1 MSGTVI
7 VTGAS
12 RGIGKACALAFGKS
26 GANVIINYTR
36 SKEKAEELCDEISKL
51 GGRALPFCADVAD
64 RKAVNEMMAFAHS
77 NLGSISTLV
86 NNAGIAEQI
95 MFCDITE
102 EKWDRM
108 FNVDV
113 KGVYNCIQA
122 ALPDMIHN
130 KSGRIINIS
139 SMWGIT
145 GASCEVHY
153 SAAKAA
159 VIGMTK
165 ALAKELGPSGI
176 TVNAIAP
183 GVISTEMNGNISE
196 EIMSEL
202 KEETPIGRIGTP
214 EDIAETALFLA
225 SPKASFITG
234 EVISV
239 NGGFVIR

>member
-1 MSGTVI
+1 MSETVI

-36 SKEKAEELCDEISKL
+36 SKEKAEELCEDISKL

-64 RKAVNEMMAFAHS
+64 RKAVDEMIAFAHS
-77 NLGSISTLV
+77 NFGSITTLV

-108 FNVDV
+108 FAVDV

-159 VIGMTK
+159 IIGMTK

-214 EDIAETALFLA
+214 EDIAETAIFLA

-239 NGGFVIR
+239 NGGFVI

>member
-12 RGIGKACALAFGKS
+12 RGIGKACALAFGKN
-26 GANVIINYTR
+26 GADVIVNYTR
-36 SKEKAEELCDEISKL
+36 SKEKAEELCEDISKL

-64 RKAVNEMMAFAHS
+64 RKAVDEMIAFAHS
-77 NLGSISTLV
+77 NFGSITTLV

-108 FNVDV
+108 FAVDV

-202 KEETPIGRIGTP
+202 KEETPVGRIGTP

-239 NGGFVIR
+239 NGGFVI

>member
-1 MSGTVI
+1 MSETVI

-26 GANVIINYTR
+26 GANVIISYTR
-36 SKEKAEELCDEISKL
+36 SKEKAEKVCDEISKL

-64 RKAVNEMMAFAHS
+64 RKAVDEMIAFAHS
-77 NLGSISTLV
+77 NFGSINTLV

-108 FNVDV
+108 FAVDV

-239 NGGFVIR
+239 NGGFVI

>member
-1 MSGTVI
+1 MSETVI

-36 SKEKAEELCDEISKL
+36 SKEKAEELCEEISKL

-64 RKAVNEMMAFAHS
+64 RKAVDEMIAFAHS
-77 NLGSISTLV
+77 NFGSISTLV

-108 FNVDV
+108 FAVDV

-239 NGGFVIR
+239 NGGFVI

>member
-1 MSGTVI
+1 MSETVI

-12 RGIGKACALAFGKS
+12 RGIGKACALAFGKN
-26 GANVIINYTR
+26 GADVIVNYTR
-36 SKEKAEELCDEISKL
+36 SKEKAEELCKEISKL

-64 RKAVNEMMAFAHS
+64 RKTVDEMIAFAHS
-77 NLGSISTLV
+77 NFGSISTLV
-86 NNAGIAEQI
+86 NNAGIAEQM

-108 FNVDV
+108 FAVDV

-176 TVNAIAP
+176 TVNAISP

-239 NGGFVIR
+239 NGGFVI

>member
-1 MSGTVI
+1 MSQTVI
-7 VTGAS
+7 ITGAS
-12 RGIGKACALAFGKS
+12 KGIGKACAIEFGKN
-26 GANVIINYTR
+26 GANVIVNYTK
-36 SKEKAEELCDEISKL
+36 SKEKAAEVCEEIKKL
-51 GGRALPFCADVAD
+51 GGNALPFCADVSD
-64 RKAVNEMMAFAHS
+64 RKSVDEMTAFAREHF
-77 NLGSISTLV
+77 GSVDVLI

-108 FNVDV
+108 FDVDV
-113 KGVYNCIQA
+113 KGVYNCIQSV
-122 ALPDMIHN
+122 LPDMIHK

-196 EIMSEL
+196 EIMDEL
-202 KEETPIGRIGTP
+202 KEETPLGRIGTP
-214 EDIAETALFLA
+214 EDIANTAFFLS
-225 SPKASFITG
+225 SPQASFITG
-234 EVISV
+234 EIISV
-239 NGGFVIR
+239 NGGFVI

>member
-36 SKEKAEELCDEISKL
+36 SKEKAEELCEDISKL

-64 RKAVNEMMAFAHS
+64 RKAVDEMIAFAHS
-77 NLGSISTLV
+77 NFGSITTLV

-108 FNVDV
+108 FAVDV
-113 KGVYNCIQA
+113 KGIYNCIQA

-202 KEETPIGRIGTP
+202 KEETPVGRIGTP

-225 SPKASFITG
+225 SPQASFITG

-239 NGGFVIR
+239 NGGFVI

>member
-26 GANVIINYTR
+26 GADVIINYTR
-36 SKEKAEELCDEISKL
+36 SKEKAKEVCDEISKL

-64 RKAVNEMMAFAHS
+64 RKAVDEMIAFAHS
-77 NLGSISTLV
+77 NFGSISTLV

-108 FNVDV
+108 FAVDV

-239 NGGFVIR
+239 NGGFVI

>member
-1 MSGTVI
+1 
-7 VTGAS
+7 
-12 RGIGKACALAFGKS
+12 
-26 GANVIINYTR
+26 
-36 SKEKAEELCDEISKL
+36 
-51 GGRALPFCADVAD
+51 
-64 RKAVNEMMAFAHS
+64 
-77 NLGSISTLV
+77 
-86 NNAGIAEQI
+86 
-95 MFCDITE
+95 
-102 EKWDRM
+102 
-108 FNVDV
+108 
-113 KGVYNCIQA
+113 
-122 ALPDMIHN
+122 
-130 KSGRIINIS
+130 
-139 SMWGIT
+139 MWGIT

-183 GVISTEMNGNISE
+183 GVISTEMNRNISE

-234 EVISV
+234 VIISV
-239 NGGFVIR
+239 HGGFVI

>member
-36 SKEKAEELCDEISKL
+36 SKEKAEELCEDISKL

-64 RKAVNEMMAFAHS
+64 RKAVDEMIAFAHS
-77 NLGSISTLV
+77 NFGSISILV

-108 FNVDV
+108 FAVDV

-239 NGGFVIR
+239 NGGFVI

>member
-12 RGIGKACALAFGKS
+12 RGIGKACARAFGKS
-26 GANVIINYTR
+26 GADVIINYTK
-36 SKEKAEELCDEISKL
+36 SKEKAEEVCEEISKL

-64 RKAVNEMMAFAHS
+64 RKAVDEMIAFAHS
-77 NLGSISTLV
+77 NFGSISTLV

-108 FNVDV
+108 FAVDV

-225 SPKASFITG
+225 SPQASFITG

-239 NGGFVIR
+239 NGGFVI

>member
-12 RGIGKACALAFGKS
+12 RGIGKACALEFGKS
-26 GANVIINYTR
+26 GADVIINYTR
-36 SKEKAEELCDEISKL
+36 SKEKAEEVCEEISRL

-64 RKAVNEMMAFAHS
+64 RKAVDEMIAFAHS
-77 NLGSISTLV
+77 NFGSISTLV

-108 FNVDV
+108 FAVDV

-196 EIMSEL
+196 EIMTEL
-202 KEETPIGRIGTP
+202 KEETPIGRIGSP

-239 NGGFVIR
+239 NGGFVI

>member
-1 MSGTVI
+1 MSKTVI

-12 RGIGKACALAFGKS
+12 RGIGKACALAFGKND
-26 GANVIINYTR
+26 ANVIVNYSN
-36 SKEKAEELCDEISKL
+36 SKEKAEEVCDEISKL

-64 RKAVNEMMAFAHS
+64 RKAVDEMIAFAHS
-77 NLGSISTLV
+77 NFGSISTIV

-108 FNVDV
+108 FAVDV

-234 EVISV
+234 EIISV
-239 NGGFVIR
+239 NGGFVI

>member
-1 MSGTVI
+1 MQETVI
-7 VTGAS
+7 ITGAS
-12 RGIGKACALAFGKS
+12 RGIGKACAELFTQN
-26 GANVIINYTR
+26 GANVIVNYA
-36 SKEKAEELCDEISKL
+36 KFKDKAELLCDKIRSS
-51 GGRALPFCADVAD
+51 GGNALPFCADVAD
-64 RKAVNEMMAFAHS
+64 RKAVNEMIDFAHKQF
-77 NLGSISTLV
+77 GSITTLI

-108 FNVDV
+108 FDVDV

-122 ALPDMIHN
+122 TLPDMIHE
-130 KSGRIINIS
+130 KHGRIINIS

-183 GVISTEMNGNISE
+183 GVISTEMNGNITE
-196 EIMSEL
+196 EIMNEL
-202 KEETPIGRIGTP
+202 KDETPLGRIGTP
-214 EDIAETALFLA
+214 EDIAETVLFLT
-225 SPKASFITG
+225 SEKASFITG

-239 NGGFVIR
+239 NGGFVI

>member
-12 RGIGKACALAFGKS
+12 RGIGKACALAFGKN
-26 GANVIINYTR
+26 GADVIINYTR
-36 SKEKAEELCDEISKL
+36 SKEKAEELCEEISKL

-64 RKAVNEMMAFAHS
+64 RKDVDEMIAFAHS
-77 NLGSISTLV
+77 NFGSINTLV

-108 FNVDV
+108 FAVDV

-239 NGGFVIR
+239 NGGFVI

>member
-26 GANVIINYTR
+26 GADVIVNYTR
-36 SKEKAEELCDEISKL
+36 SKEKAEEVCEEISKL

-64 RKAVNEMMAFAHS
+64 RKAVDEMIAFAHS
-77 NLGSISTLV
+77 NFGSISILV

-102 EKWDRM
+102 EKWNRM
-108 FNVDV
+108 FDVDV

-196 EIMSEL
+196 EIMTEL

-239 NGGFVIR
+239 NGGFVI

>member
-1 MSGTVI
+1 MSETVI

-26 GANVIINYTR
+26 GVNVIINYTK
-36 SKEKAEELCDEISKL
+36 SKEKAEELCEDISKL

-64 RKAVNEMMAFAHS
+64 RKAVDEMIAFAHS
-77 NLGSISTLV
+77 NFGSISTLI

-239 NGGFVIR
+239 NGGFVI

>member
-1 MSGTVI
+1 MSETVI

-12 RGIGKACALAFGKS
+12 RGIGKACTLAFGKN
-26 GANVIINYTR
+26 GADIIVNYTR
-36 SKEKAEELCDEISKL
+36 SKEKAEELCEEISKL

-64 RKAVNEMMAFAHS
+64 RKAVDEMIAFAHS
-77 NLGSISTLV
+77 NFGSISTLV

-108 FNVDV
+108 FAVDV

-239 NGGFVIR
+239 NGGFVI

>member
-1 MSGTVI
+1 MSETVI

-12 RGIGKACALAFGKS
+12 RGIGKACALAFGKK
-26 GANVIINYTR
+26 GANVIVNYSN
-36 SKEKAEELCDEISKL
+36 SKEKAEEVCDEISKL

-64 RKAVNEMMAFAHS
+64 RKAVDEMIAFAHS
-77 NLGSISTLV
+77 NFGSISTIV

-108 FNVDV
+108 FAVDV

-234 EVISV
+234 EIISV
-239 NGGFVIR
+239 NGGFVI

>member
-1 MSGTVI
+1 
-7 VTGAS
+7 
-12 RGIGKACALAFGKS
+12 
-26 GANVIINYTR
+26 
-36 SKEKAEELCDEISKL
+36 
-51 GGRALPFCADVAD
+51 
-64 RKAVNEMMAFAHS
+64 
-77 NLGSISTLV
+77 
-86 NNAGIAEQI
+86 
-95 MFCDITE
+95 
-102 EKWDRM
+102 
-108 FNVDV
+108 
-113 KGVYNCIQA
+113 
-122 ALPDMIHN
+122 
-130 KSGRIINIS
+130 
-139 SMWGIT
+139 MWGIT

-183 GVISTEMNGNISE
+183 GVISTEMNRNISE

-234 EVISV
+234 EIISV
-239 NGGFVIR
+239 NGGFVI

>member
-1 MSGTVI
+1 MSETVI

-36 SKEKAEELCDEISKL
+36 SKEKAEELCEDISKL

-64 RKAVNEMMAFAHS
+64 RKAVDEMIAFAHS
-77 NLGSISTLV
+77 NFGSISTLV

-108 FNVDV
+108 FAVDV

-214 EDIAETALFLA
+214 EDIAETTMFLA

-239 NGGFVIR
+239 NGGFVI

>member
-12 RGIGKACALAFGKS
+12 RGIGKACALAFGKN
-26 GANVIINYTR
+26 GADVIINYTR
-36 SKEKAEELCDEISKL
+36 SKEKAEELCEEISKL

-64 RKAVNEMMAFAHS
+64 RKDVDEMIAFAHL
-77 NLGSISTLV
+77 NFGSINTLV

-108 FNVDV
+108 FAVDV

-239 NGGFVIR
+239 NGGFVI

>member
-1 MSGTVI
+1 MSETVI

-36 SKEKAEELCDEISKL
+36 SKEKAEELCEDISKL

-64 RKAVNEMMAFAHS
+64 RKAVDEMIAFAHS
-77 NLGSISTLV
+77 NFGSISTLV

-108 FNVDV
+108 FAVDV

-239 NGGFVIR
+239 NGGFVI

>member
-26 GANVIINYTR
+26 GADVIVNYTR
-36 SKEKAEELCDEISKL
+36 SKEKAEEVCEEISKL

-64 RKAVNEMMAFAHS
+64 RKAVDEMIAFAHS
-77 NLGSISTLV
+77 NFGSINTLV

-108 FNVDV
+108 FAVDV

-130 KSGRIINIS
+130 KLGRIINIS

-196 EIMSEL
+196 EIMTEL

-239 NGGFVIR
+239 NGGFVI

>member
-1 MSGTVI
+1 MSKTVI

-12 RGIGKACALAFGKS
+12 RGIGKACALEFGRN
-26 GANVIINYTR
+26 GANVIVNYSN
-36 SKEKAEELCDEISKL
+36 SKEKAEEVCEEISKL

-64 RKAVNEMMAFAHS
+64 RKAVDEMIAFAHS
-77 NLGSISTLV
+77 NFGSISTIV

-108 FNVDV
+108 FAVDV
-113 KGVYNCIQA
+113 KGVYNCIQS

-196 EIMSEL
+196 EIMNEL
-202 KEETPIGRIGTP
+202 KEETPLERIGTP
-214 EDIAETALFLA
+214 EDIANTAIFLA
-225 SPKASFITG
+225 SPQASFITG
-234 EVISV
+234 ETISV
-239 NGGFVIR
+239 NGGFVI

>member
-1 MSGTVI
+1 MSETVI

-36 SKEKAEELCDEISKL
+36 SKEKAEELCEDISKL

-64 RKAVNEMMAFAHS
+64 RKAVDEMIAFAHS
-77 NLGSISTLV
+77 NFGSISILV

-108 FNVDV
+108 FAVDV

-214 EDIAETALFLA
+214 EDIAETAIFLA

-239 NGGFVIR
+239 NGGFVI

>member
-1 MSGTVI
+1 MSETVI

-36 SKEKAEELCDEISKL
+36 SKEKAEELCEDISKL

-64 RKAVNEMMAFAHS
+64 RKAVDEMIAFAHS
-77 NLGSISTLV
+77 NFGSISTLV

-108 FNVDV
+108 FAVDV

-225 SPKASFITG
+225 SPQASFITG

-239 NGGFVIR
+239 NGGFVI

>member
-26 GANVIINYTR
+26 GADVIVNYTR
-36 SKEKAEELCDEISKL
+36 SKEKAEEVCEEISKL

-64 RKAVNEMMAFAHS
+64 RKVVDEMIAFAHS
-77 NLGSISTLV
+77 NFGSISILV

-108 FNVDV
+108 FAVDV

-196 EIMSEL
+196 EIMTEL

-239 NGGFVIR
+239 NGGFVI

>member
-1 MSGTVI
+1 MSETVI

-12 RGIGKACALAFGKS
+12 RGIGKACALEFS
-26 GANVIINYTR
+26 RNGADVIVNYTR
-36 SKEKAEELCDEISKL
+36 SKEKAEEVCEEISKL
-51 GGRALPFCADVAD
+51 GGRALPFCADVSD
-64 RKAVNEMMAFAHS
+64 RKAVDEMTEFAHK
-77 NLGSISTLV
+77 NFGSITTLV

-108 FNVDV
+108 FAVDV

-159 VIGMTK
+159 IIGMTK

-239 NGGFVIR
+239 NGGFVI